1 MTVELLNREE
11 ELTKTDRRILD
22 FISGHPE
29 EFLFSSIGQL
39 AERLQVSEATISRF
53 ARHAGYRDFKE
64 LKQHVMDKNSGKGP
78 AKKMAATLLKEES
91 FRVESWLRYQQE
103 CLQKTMEEMDEEAFE
118 RAAGAVA
125 GARRVFIHAKNASG
139 AMGELLFFRLRRS
152 GIDVTRIPA
161 SGSEMLEGLAQAKEG
176 DLVVFFAFSKLSA
189 ESRIIL
195 DYQRQAGYQ
204 TLCFTARSYLPK
216 EDSAD
221 ISLYVY
227 RGEAGEY
234 HSMAAPAAM
243 IDALVLAVS
252 EKLESHTAENL
263 NRIHQLKER
272 YRKR

>member
-176 DLVVFFAFSKLSA
+176 DLVVFFAFSICRRRAGSFSTISDRRVIRPSA
-189 ESRIIL
+189 LPPDPICQRRTAPISACMCTGERPGSIIPW
-195 DYQRQAGYQ
+195 QRPQQ
-204 TLCFTARSYLPK
+204 
-216 EDSAD
+216 
-221 ISLYVY
+221 
-227 RGEAGEY
+227 
-234 HSMAAPAAM
+234 
-243 IDALVLAVS
+243 
-252 EKLESHTAENL
+252 
-263 NRIHQLKER
+263 
-272 YRKR
+272 

>member
-1 MTVELLNREE
+1 MTVELLGSEE

-39 AERLQVSEATISRF
+39 AKRLQVSDATISRF

-78 AKKMAATLLKEES
+78 AKKMAATLLKEGT
-91 FRVESWLRYQQE
+91 FNAATWLRFQQE
-103 CLQKTMEEMDEEAFE
+103 CLQKTMDGMDGEAFE
-118 RAAGAVA
+118 QAACAVA

-152 GIDVTRIPA
+152 GVDVARIPS
-161 SGSEMLEGLAQAKEG
+161 SGSEMLEGLAQAKEE
-176 DLVVFFAFSKLSA
+176 DLVIFFAFSKLSA

-195 DYQRQAGYQ
+195 DCQREAGYQ
-204 TLCFTARSYLPK
+204 TVAFTARSYLPK

-252 EKLESHTAENL
+252 EKRESQTAENL

-272 YRKR
+272 YRKK

>member
-1 MTVELLNREE
+1 M
-11 ELTKTDRRILD
+11 RRPLR
-22 FISGHPE
+22 
-29 EFLFSSIGQL
+29 GQPVL
-39 AERLQVSEATISRF
+39 SP
-53 ARHAGYRDFKE
+53 
-64 LKQHVMDKNSGKGP
+64 GP
-78 AKKMAATLLKEES
+78 AGSLFT
-91 FRVESWLRYQQE
+91 Q
-103 CLQKTMEEMDEEAFE
+103 
-118 RAAGAVA
+118 
-125 GARRVFIHAKNASG
+125 KNASG

-252 EKLESHTAENL
+252 EKLESQTAENL

>member
-103 CLQKTMEEMDEEAFE
+103 CLQKTMEEMDEGSFE

-152 GIDVTRIPA
+152 GIDVARIPA

-204 TLCFTARSYLPK
+204 TLCFTARNYLPK
-216 EDSAD
+216 EDCAD

-252 EKLESHTAENL
+252 EKLESQTAENL